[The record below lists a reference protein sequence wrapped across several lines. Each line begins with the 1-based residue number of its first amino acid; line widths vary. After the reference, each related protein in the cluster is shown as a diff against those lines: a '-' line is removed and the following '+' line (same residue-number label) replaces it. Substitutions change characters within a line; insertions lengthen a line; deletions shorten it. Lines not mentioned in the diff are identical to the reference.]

1 MKQLS
6 NLTKV
11 MFCIVAVLLV
21 ITVALG
27 IATAVKDSK
36 ENKDKQGTE
45 NVTPQ
50 PTPTKAPDVEGNTGN
65 GQDEATPEPTAQP
78 ETTVTPAATPE
89 PTKAPVSATGH
100 KIALDPGQQKN
111 ANSDKEPVGPG
122 ATATTAKMSY
132 GATSVTTKKREYEWT
147 LELTLKIKEEL
158 QNRGYEVFLTRDT
171 ADVDISNAERAKL
184 ANESGADIYVSIQA
198 DAAEN
203 TAASGIY
210 AQIPT
215 KTNAFVGYMY
225 DSCKALATTLQKAL
239 IAETGAKDRGLVEQ
253 DTVAAINWSQI
264 PVTVLQLG
272 FMSNKDEDT
281 NLWSADY
288 QAKLVKAICDGID
301 EYFTNQN

>member
-27 IATAVKDSK
+27 IATAVKDGKKNK
-36 ENKDKQGTE
+36 EGNVS
-45 NVTPQ
+45 VTPQ
-50 PTPTKAPDVEGNTGN
+50 PTPTGVPGIDGEGEN
-65 GQDEATPEPTAQP
+65 GQTTPIPTGEADVTPPAPTDEPTP
-78 ETTVTPAATPE
+78 TPAP
-89 PTKAPVSATGH
+89 SSR
-100 KIALDPGQQKN
+100 KIAIDPGQQKK
-111 ANSDKEPVGPG
+111 ANNEKEPVGPG

-132 GATSVTTKKREYEWT
+132 GATSATTQKREYEWT
-147 LELTLKIKEEL
+147 LALSQKIKNEL
-158 QNRGYEVFLTRDT
+158 EARGYEVFLTRDT

-184 ANESGADIYVSIQA
+184 ANESGADIYISIQA

-215 KTNAFVGYMY
+215 KTNAFVSHMY
-225 DSCKALATTLQKAL
+225 EDCKSLAAAIQKAL
-239 IAETGAKDRGLVEQ
+239 IAETGAKDRGLSEQ

-272 FMSNKDEDT
+272 FMSNKDEDKK
-281 NLWSADY
+281 LWSEDY
-288 QAKLVKAICDGID
+288 QSKLVKAICDGID
-301 EYFTNQN
+301 AYFGALD

>member
-36 ENKDKQGTE
+36 ANKEEQG

-50 PTPTKAPDVEGNTGN
+50 PTPSTAPDGSGDVTGPLTPAPT
-65 GQDEATPEPTAQP
+65 GGAEVTPEPPKPTD
-78 ETTVTPAATPE
+78 E
-89 PTKAPVSATGH
+89 PTPTPKPAESGR
-100 KIALDPGQQKN
+100 KIALDPGQQKK
-111 ANSDKEPVGPG
+111 ANNDKEPVGPG
-122 ATATTAKMSY
+122 ATATTVKMTY
-132 GATSVTTKKREYEWT
+132 GATSVTTDKREHEWN
-147 LELTLKIKEEL
+147 LALTLKIKEEL
-158 QNRGYEVFLTRDT
+158 EARGYEVFLTRDT

-184 ANESGADIYVSIQA
+184 ANESGADIYISIQA
-198 DAAEN
+198 DAADN
-203 TAASGIY
+203 TSANGIY
-210 AQIPT
+210 AQVPT

-225 DSCKALATTLQKAL
+225 EDCKKLAQTIQKAL
-239 IAETGAKDRGLVEQ
+239 IKETGAKDRGLAEQ

-272 FMSNKDEDT
+272 FMSNRDEDT
-281 NLWSADY
+281 KLQSADY
-288 QAKLVKAICDGID
+288 QQKLVKAICDGID
-301 EYFTNQN
+301 EYFGE